1 MVADTHEAMWRGIR
15 QVRPGNRVGDIGAA
29 IQGFAEQ
36 AGHGVVTQFFG
47 HGIGQHF
54 HESPMVAHFGEA
66 GTGALLEV
74 GMVITVEPMLNA
86 GGGAAVRVLDD
97 QWTVVTQDGALSA
110 QWEHM
115 VLVTEDGHEVLTLR
129 ADQDQGLRYGGG
141 GESGGGESGGG
152 ESGGGGRQ

>member
-1 MVADTHEAMWRGIR
+1 MPDQRQLRRGDIVNIDVTIITPDGGWHGDTSRMVRTHDYSSVSADAPQLRVCLRFQWTVGGREAVSVAAATLVADTHEAMWRGIR
-15 QVRPGNRVGDIGAA
+15 QVRPGNHVGDIGAA

-74 GMVITVEPMLNA
+74 GMVITV
-86 GGGAAVRVLDD
+86 
-97 QWTVVTQDGALSA
+97 
-110 QWEHM
+110 
-115 VLVTEDGHEVLTLR
+115 
-129 ADQDQGLRYGGG
+129 
-141 GESGGGESGGG
+141 
-152 ESGGGGRQ
+152 